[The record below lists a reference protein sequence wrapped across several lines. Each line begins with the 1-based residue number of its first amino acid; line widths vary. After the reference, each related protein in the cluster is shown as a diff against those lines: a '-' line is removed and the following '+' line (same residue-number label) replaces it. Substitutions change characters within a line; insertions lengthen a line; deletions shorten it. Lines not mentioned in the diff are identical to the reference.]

1 VRVCLCICCCFSL
14 ADESVDVAMD
24 ALHLSKKCTYE
35 GMGQVTGDGTVNDSI
50 VCSVYVS
57 FPWCAYAFIPR
68 TRVPSVA

>member
-1 VRVCLCICCCFSL
+1 
-14 ADESVDVAMD
+14 MD